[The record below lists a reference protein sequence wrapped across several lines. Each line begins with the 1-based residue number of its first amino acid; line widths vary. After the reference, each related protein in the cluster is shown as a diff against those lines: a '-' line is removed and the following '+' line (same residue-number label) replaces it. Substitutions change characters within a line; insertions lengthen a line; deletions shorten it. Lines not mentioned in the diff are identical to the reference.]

1 MKGGF
6 IMRLQLKKFI
16 AVTLCLSVVLSSC
29 TIRPGNHSKEAL
41 SQRPV
46 STVDT
51 TGSDPQTFVITLLEG
66 QTTAMVNGTEAQ
78 LSVAPFLQNG
88 SFYYPLADVVRL
100 IGGGFSQDG
109 NTATIQ
115 LFGTTVKYTADDP
128 EVIVNGTSYR
138 NNYRL
143 LRFAQD
149 SDEESGAIP
158 PQLLN
163 GNLFVPHDLCPGGCP
178 NFGLNVTRE
187 APEARMLIL
196 GGYTDELG
204 IEGIQL
210 YDLFDQL
217 PDETR
222 APFQSQGV
230 AGTVLNYYI
239 EMYLCE
245 GTEVYVMR
253 CPDGQEDVE
262 GMNGKVAAIR
272 LSGGTAYRTPR
283 GLTVGDTAYRAWL
296 LYGKCAF
303 TSSFYY
309 QVEDGYVST
318 IVFHTRYWGS
328 SF

>member
-163 GNLFVPHDLCPGGCP
+163 GTLFVPHDLCPGGCP

-239 EMYLCE
+239 EMY
-245 GTEVYVMR
+245 
-253 CPDGQEDVE
+253 
-262 GMNGKVAAIR
+262 
-272 LSGGTAYRTPR
+272 
-283 GLTVGDTAYRAWL
+283 
-296 LYGKCAF
+296 
-303 TSSFYY
+303 
-309 QVEDGYVST
+309 
-318 IVFHTRYWGS
+318 
-328 SF
+328 

>member
-1 MKGGF
+1 
-6 IMRLQLKKFI
+6 MRLQLKKLI
-16 AVTLCLSVVLSSC
+16 VLALCLSVVLSSC
-29 TIRPGNHSKEAL
+29 TISPRNNSKETQYQA
-41 SQRPV
+41 PV

-51 TGSDPQTFVITLLEG
+51 TGSDPQTFAMTLLAG
-66 QTTAMVNGTEAQ
+66 QTTAIVNGSEAQ
-78 LSVAPFLQNG
+78 LSVAPFLQDG

-100 IGGGFSQDG
+100 IGGGFSQEG

-115 LFGTTVKYTADDP
+115 LFGTTVKYTADSP

-138 NNYRL
+138 NDYRL

-149 SDEESGAIP
+149 SDEESSAISP
-158 PQLLN
+158 LLLD
-163 GNLFVPHDLCPGGCP
+163 GTLFVPHDLCPGGCP

-187 APEARMLIL
+187 APEAHMLIL

-239 EMYLCE
+239 EMYSCE

-253 CPDGQEDVE
+253 CSDGQKDTE
-262 GMNGKVAAIR
+262 GMNGRVAAIR

-283 GLTVGDTAYRAWL
+283 GLTVGDSAYRAWL

-303 TSSFYY
+303 TSSFDY

-328 SF
+328 RF

>member
-163 GNLFVPHDLCPGGCP
+163 GTLFVPHDLCPGGCP
-178 NFGLNVTRE
+178 NFGL
-187 APEARMLIL
+187 
-196 GGYTDELG
+196 
-204 IEGIQL
+204 
-210 YDLFDQL
+210 DQL